1 MKQKT
6 KNKKHTPEKW
16 IMLLAAALFFIC
28 NSSVMWAEVQE
39 HFFENSINDSLSA
52 AVMSSQVVIT
62 DKKTTMAD
70 EKTEDS
76 KDKSSEEAAFRTD
89 DWRLILVNKQHPIPD
104 DYKLKLGSF
113 KTSRG
118 NMKCDRR
125 IISDLEQ
132 MIEDAKDDGITLVVC
147 SPYRPSTRQKYL
159 FEKKVKAYIKSG
171 NSYMD
176 SYYLS
181 AQAVNIPGSSE
192 HEIGLALDIISDRY
206 SGLNEGFADTDAGKW
221 LAGHCMEYG
230 FILRYPKGKESI
242 TGIEFEPWHFR
253 YVGKEA
259 ARYISSN
266 NICLEEF
273 KEQIRE

>member
-1 MKQKT
+1 MGRG
-6 KNKKHTPEKW
+6 
-16 IMLLAAALFFIC
+16 AGA
-28 NSSVMWAEVQE
+28 
-39 HFFENSINDSLSA
+39 FFENSINDSLSA
-52 AVMSSQVVIT
+52 AVMSSQAVIT

-76 KDKSSEEAAFRTD
+76 KDKSSEEATFRSD

-159 FEKKVKAYIKSG
+159 FEKK
-171 NSYMD
+171 
-176 SYYLS
+176 
-181 AQAVNIPGSSE
+181 
-192 HEIGLALDIISDRY
+192 
-206 SGLNEGFADTDAGKW
+206 
-221 LAGHCMEYG
+221 
-230 FILRYPKGKESI
+230 
-242 TGIEFEPWHFR
+242 
-253 YVGKEA
+253 
-259 ARYISSN
+259 
-266 NICLEEF
+266 
-273 KEQIRE
+273 